1 MLSKWLI
8 LVLTSTIVLS
18 ELSST
23 DEIRGN
29 SPNYHVNIYDIFI
42 ALCCYIWIA
51 SVRFFQRVARG
62 SESIRNTRALVK
74 PKGFFEKIFY
84 VGGLIYQVD
93 LIYILL

>member
-51 SVRFFQRVARG
+51 SVRFF
-62 SESIRNTRALVK
+62 SESCSRKRIHPQHEGPSEA
-74 PKGFFEKIFY
+74 
-84 VGGLIYQVD
+84 
-93 LIYILL
+93 